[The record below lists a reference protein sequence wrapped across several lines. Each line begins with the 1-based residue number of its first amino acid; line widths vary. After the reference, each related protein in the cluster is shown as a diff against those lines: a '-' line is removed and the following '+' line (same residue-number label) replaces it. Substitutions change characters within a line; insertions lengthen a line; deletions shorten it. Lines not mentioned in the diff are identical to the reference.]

1 MGEDTLVWDNEVGA
15 QNPQERVAHAQSC
28 GDEEN
33 TLGGRRTWDRQVGEG
48 LRQWSNL
55 GWRAEKAQKNDC

>member
-1 MGEDTLVWDNEVGA
+1 LVWDNEVGA

-33 TLGGRRTWDRQVGEG
+33 TLGERRTWDRQVIRGRPG
-48 LRQWSNL
+48 APVAR
-55 GWRAEKAQKNDC
+55 RCAEKAPQAVE